1 MKKRGLFAALLGIV
15 LAFSMLLA
23 ACQETASPKVEVET
37 GGVPLGQF
45 EITAPA
51 LDSTDEDVN
60 PRISWTQEPNAE
72 EYLVQLSESA
82 DFSAVAAEERTER
95 THTAIGTTLKYST
108 KYYVRIFAMKEQDG
122 KDIALS
128 YASTAFTTQ
137 ADHETPVPDN
147 TVTRVIHD
155 FEDFEDDDELQS
167 FFTTHTGGDSLVPT
181 LAEGE
186 GADGSTAMKLTYT
199 PEGRGWSA
207 VQSINPADKKNW
219 SGATGIRLWV
229 SGTKG
234 TLKVSIG
241 KRGYQRW
248 TAGFSLDAGEA
259 GYVSIPFSAFEDS
272 GGGDGVWDM
281 TGIVRLWFYFNASS
295 AAEVLIDNVTIGSDA
310 LHSQDT
316 REQFE
321 QGTVP
326 DYSTPKTLYD
336 FETFADDTALQGE
349 FYANAGGD
357 PLNVT
362 LAKGQGANGTA
373 AMKVEYGAKSKG
385 WCALQSRLTDIESN
399 WTGAEGIR
407 FWISGGGNGAQL
419 TLQVGQGT
427 AIDLRAQLTLNATEG
442 MYVSIP
448 FSAFTVNAGSLNLS
462 NVNVLWIR
470 IAPSSVSTGDYFL
483 IDDISIGTGT
493 DYNTDTRAAVET
505 VPVVPADEGVYED
518 FESYSDIADMGDKFG
533 LGNMQSSSIVTSGA
547 YGGSKML
554 SVVPNGASVSLRI
567 NLTAKTDFTDIASFR
582 FKATPGS
589 YAVQFISGTNVMS
602 KAVTVVL
609 DGESVGVNLN
619 ELALRDPSSMQM
631 ALDEVDYIQIV
642 INGKNGQTVYFDDIE
657 FSADTYTAPTSEYGK
672 PRTLYDFETFTD
684 DAALQSEFYAN
695 TGGNPITVTLAE
707 GQGAGGTAA
716 MKVELGENT
725 KGWAALQAR
734 LSGGKNVWTG
744 AEGIRF
750 WINGG
755 GNGVSVTLRI
765 GDNTNDLRAQFTLNA
780 SEGMYVSIPFS
791 AFTVNAG
798 NLPSDLSN
806 ISVLWLYVSG
816 TQGSS
821 FLIDDISIGTGT
833 DYNTDTRDAV
843 TNPPKEGAEGIFE
856 DFDSYSDVS
865 EVSGKW
871 TTTGPAGVAFRTRE
885 EGNNVLRFY
894 ATGEFSTQASGYN
907 LAMYDFTEINGFRM
921 WLNLTYGGDTS
932 SATVTVT
939 IGSEG
944 NYYTVNKLFFAP
956 ADNNAEYM
964 VCDFAG
970 MTLASGSEG
979 DLDKSKIDF
988 LQITVGGFTG
998 AVDFRID
1005 ELEFYTEQ
1013 VGAKGAAFTSDFSD
1027 DTTQNWGSAVLANGT
1042 ATVSTA
1048 NTSASLQYTNSS
1060 WTNYQNTYALRFKV
1074 KTENVVSISVRT
1086 LNGSGNGKSQVVS
1099 VGTDDE
1105 YEFIVYYDQMDV
1117 RNSLYTSMKFY
1128 YIQMYITFGS
1138 GGGSVEFTSVELLIG

>member
-1 MKKRGLFAALLGIV
+1 MKKRGLFAALLGI
-15 LAFSMLLA
+15 LLA
-23 ACQETASPKVEVET
+23 LGMLFAACGETASPKVEVET

-60 PRISWTQEPNAE
+60 PRISWTQELNAE

-234 TLKVSIG
+234 ILKVSIG

-259 GYVSIPFSAFEDS
+259 GYVSIPFSAFEDA

-493 DYNTDTRAAVET
+493 DYNTDTR
-505 VPVVPADEGVYED
+505 
-518 FESYSDIADMGDKFG
+518 
-533 LGNMQSSSIVTSGA
+533 
-547 YGGSKML
+547 
-554 SVVPNGASVSLRI
+554 
-567 NLTAKTDFTDIASFR
+567 
-582 FKATPGS
+582 
-589 YAVQFISGTNVMS
+589 
-602 KAVTVVL
+602 
-609 DGESVGVNLN
+609 
-619 ELALRDPSSMQM
+619 
-631 ALDEVDYIQIV
+631 
-642 INGKNGQTVYFDDIE
+642 
-657 FSADTYTAPTSEYGK
+657 
-672 PRTLYDFETFTD
+672 
-684 DAALQSEFYAN
+684 
-695 TGGNPITVTLAE
+695 
-707 GQGAGGTAA
+707 
-716 MKVELGENT
+716 
-725 KGWAALQAR
+725 
-734 LSGGKNVWTG
+734 
-744 AEGIRF
+744 
-750 WINGG
+750 
-755 GNGVSVTLRI
+755 
-765 GDNTNDLRAQFTLNA
+765 
-780 SEGMYVSIPFS
+780 
-791 AFTVNAG
+791 
-798 NLPSDLSN
+798 
-806 ISVLWLYVSG
+806 
-816 TQGSS
+816 
-821 FLIDDISIGTGT
+821 
-833 DYNTDTRDAV
+833 DAV

-856 DFDSYSDVS
+856 NFESYGDVS
-865 EVSGKW
+865 EVNAKWKVSGSSAAASLVEKD
-871 TTTGPAGVAFRTRE
+871 GSQA
-885 EGNNVLRFY
+885 LKYY
-894 ATGEFSTQASGYN
+894 ATAEFSLQANGYG
-907 LAMYDFTEINGFRM
+907 LDEFDFTEINGFRM
-921 WLNLTYGGDTS
+921 KLGLNYGSGAS

-944 NYYTVNKLFFAP
+944 NYYTVSKLFFAT

-1138 GGGSVEFTSVELLIG
+1138 GGGSAEFSSVELLIG

>member
-186 GADGSTAMKLTYT
+186 GADDSTAMKLTYT

-259 GYVSIPFSAFEDS
+259 GYVSIPFSAFEDA

-336 FETFADDTALQGE
+336 FESFADDTALQSE

-362 LAKGQGANGTA
+362 LAEGQGANGTA

-493 DYNTDTRAAVET
+493 DYNTDTR
-505 VPVVPADEGVYED
+505 
-518 FESYSDIADMGDKFG
+518 
-533 LGNMQSSSIVTSGA
+533 
-547 YGGSKML
+547 
-554 SVVPNGASVSLRI
+554 
-567 NLTAKTDFTDIASFR
+567 
-582 FKATPGS
+582 
-589 YAVQFISGTNVMS
+589 
-602 KAVTVVL
+602 
-609 DGESVGVNLN
+609 
-619 ELALRDPSSMQM
+619 
-631 ALDEVDYIQIV
+631 
-642 INGKNGQTVYFDDIE
+642 
-657 FSADTYTAPTSEYGK
+657 
-672 PRTLYDFETFTD
+672 
-684 DAALQSEFYAN
+684 
-695 TGGNPITVTLAE
+695 
-707 GQGAGGTAA
+707 
-716 MKVELGENT
+716 
-725 KGWAALQAR
+725 
-734 LSGGKNVWTG
+734 
-744 AEGIRF
+744 
-750 WINGG
+750 
-755 GNGVSVTLRI
+755 
-765 GDNTNDLRAQFTLNA
+765 
-780 SEGMYVSIPFS
+780 
-791 AFTVNAG
+791 
-798 NLPSDLSN
+798 
-806 ISVLWLYVSG
+806 
-816 TQGSS
+816 
-821 FLIDDISIGTGT
+821 
-833 DYNTDTRDAV
+833 DAV

-856 DFDSYSDVS
+856 DFESYGNVS
-865 EVSGKW
+865 EVNAKWKVSGSSAAASLVERGGSQALKY
-871 TTTGPAGVAFRTRE
+871 
-885 EGNNVLRFY
+885 Y
-894 ATGEFSTQASGYN
+894 ATAEFSLQANGYG
-907 LAMYDFTEINGFRM
+907 LDEFDFTEINGFRM
-921 WLNLTYGGDTS
+921 KLGLNYGSG
-932 SATVTVT
+932 VTEANVVVK
-939 IGSEG
+939 IGSYL
-944 NYYTVNKLFFAP
+944 NCYTMTKKFVAT
-956 ADNNAEYM
+956 NNATYM

-970 MTLASGSEG
+970 MKLADDGSSGA
-979 DLDKSKIDF
+979 LDKSKINF
-988 LQITVGGFTG
+988 LQISVNGFTG
-998 AVDFRID
+998 AVDFWID
-1005 ELEFYTEQ
+1005 DLEFYSEEL
-1013 VGAKGAAFTSDFSD
+1013 GAEGVAYTSDFSGETSD
-1027 DTTQNWGSAVLANGT
+1027 KEVWSGGTYENGKMTVTGSQFQLKD
-1042 ATVSTA
+1042 SR
-1048 NTSASLQYTNSS
+1048 YI
-1060 WTNYQNTYALRFKV
+1060 NYQNTYAIRLKV
-1074 KTENVVSISVRT
+1074 KTENVASINVRL
-1086 LNGSGNGKSQVVS
+1086 LNGGKGIRTTVS
-1099 VGTDDE
+1099 VAEDGE
-1105 YEFIVYYDQMDV
+1105 YEYVLYYNQMTEQMSESGDA
-1117 RNSLYTSMKFY
+1117 YTSMKWDNIYF
-1128 YIQMYITFGS
+1128 YITFGS

>member
-1 MKKRGLFAALLGIV
+1 MKKRGLFAALLGIL
-15 LAFSMLLA
+15 LALGMLLA
-23 ACQETASPKVEVET
+23 ACGESASPKVEVET

-82 DFSAVAAEERTER
+82 DFTAVAAEERTER

-186 GADGSTAMKLTYT
+186 GADDSTAMKLTYT

-259 GYVSIPFSAFEDS
+259 GYVSIPFSAFEDA

-326 DYSTPKTLYD
+326 DYSTPKILYD
-336 FETFADDTALQGE
+336 FETFADDTALQSE

-362 LAKGQGANGTA
+362 LAEGQGANGTA

-448 FSAFTVNAGSLNLS
+448 FSEFKVNAGSLNLS

-493 DYNTDTRAAVET
+493 DYNTDTR
-505 VPVVPADEGVYED
+505 
-518 FESYSDIADMGDKFG
+518 
-533 LGNMQSSSIVTSGA
+533 
-547 YGGSKML
+547 
-554 SVVPNGASVSLRI
+554 
-567 NLTAKTDFTDIASFR
+567 
-582 FKATPGS
+582 
-589 YAVQFISGTNVMS
+589 
-602 KAVTVVL
+602 
-609 DGESVGVNLN
+609 
-619 ELALRDPSSMQM
+619 
-631 ALDEVDYIQIV
+631 
-642 INGKNGQTVYFDDIE
+642 
-657 FSADTYTAPTSEYGK
+657 
-672 PRTLYDFETFTD
+672 
-684 DAALQSEFYAN
+684 
-695 TGGNPITVTLAE
+695 
-707 GQGAGGTAA
+707 
-716 MKVELGENT
+716 
-725 KGWAALQAR
+725 
-734 LSGGKNVWTG
+734 
-744 AEGIRF
+744 
-750 WINGG
+750 
-755 GNGVSVTLRI
+755 
-765 GDNTNDLRAQFTLNA
+765 
-780 SEGMYVSIPFS
+780 
-791 AFTVNAG
+791 
-798 NLPSDLSN
+798 
-806 ISVLWLYVSG
+806 
-816 TQGSS
+816 
-821 FLIDDISIGTGT
+821 
-833 DYNTDTRDAV
+833 DAV
-843 TNPPKEGAEGIFE
+843 TNPPKEGSEGIFE

-865 EVSGKW
+865 EVSGK
-871 TTTGPAGVAFRTRE
+871 
-885 EGNNVLRFY
+885 
-894 ATGEFSTQASGYN
+894 
-907 LAMYDFTEINGFRM
+907 
-921 WLNLTYGGDTS
+921 
-932 SATVTVT
+932 
-939 IGSEG
+939 
-944 NYYTVNKLFFAP
+944 
-956 ADNNAEYM
+956 
-964 VCDFAG
+964 
-970 MTLASGSEG
+970 
-979 DLDKSKIDF
+979 
-988 LQITVGGFTG
+988 
-998 AVDFRID
+998 
-1005 ELEFYTEQ
+1005 
-1013 VGAKGAAFTSDFSD
+1013 
-1027 DTTQNWGSAVLANGT
+1027 
-1042 ATVSTA
+1042 
-1048 NTSASLQYTNSS
+1048 
-1060 WTNYQNTYALRFKV
+1060 
-1074 KTENVVSISVRT
+1074 
-1086 LNGSGNGKSQVVS
+1086 
-1099 VGTDDE
+1099 
-1105 YEFIVYYDQMDV
+1105 
-1117 RNSLYTSMKFY
+1117 
-1128 YIQMYITFGS
+1128 
-1138 GGGSVEFTSVELLIG
+1138 